1 MPHEVVTTPS
11 TVTVLSAN
19 LPGLVC
25 TSEIEREPI
34 DAHAPPSAD
43 AAMTRPMTKLRVRPI
58 DVSPLEWPF
67 DSKQS
72 TASTVSLRALRQN
85 PRGIPA
91 GPSEVPRADRET
103 ASEERRCQRLPDSSP
118 LGDPPRL
125 ATDTP
130 KDVPNH
136 QSHRRRRIFRFFV
149 SFTFG
154 RRHLRWTGRPRINTR
169 RGSGPSP
176 KARRGG
182 CIPPI
187 PHA

>member
-67 DSKQS
+67 AR
-72 TASTVSLRALRQN
+72 TRAAY
-85 PRGIPA
+85 PA
-91 GPSEVPRADRET
+91 GQAKCRERIVKLRPKSGDASACLIVRPSVIRRGCIHLLQGLCHVET
-103 ASEERRCQRLPDSSP
+103 A
-118 LGDPPRL
+118 
-125 ATDTP
+125 
-130 KDVPNH
+130 
-136 QSHRRRRIFRFFV
+136 
-149 SFTFG
+149 
-154 RRHLRWTGRPRINTR
+154 
-169 RGSGPSP
+169 
-176 KARRGG
+176 
-182 CIPPI
+182 
-187 PHA
+187 